1 MLKEIS
7 EDSQLI
13 SKLLNAK
20 DDYSPSSSSSFEV
33 EELSSTP
40 VRSFLMERE
49 KEREQLERESS
60 SRYPRR
66 LTDSATMP
74 ARDGMVFNLDEVSGD
89 NNPNANW
96 KTGGGRVAPNHLRSA
111 GLHAMSKAVS
121 DEGRGS
127 MRKWV
132 SEPTM
137 EQQLLQQ
144 MQQHKKEMTKERVKG
159 EDRGDNKGN
168 TTTATTT
175 TLDEDDVNYRREMAR
190 KSGGKLS
197 RSIPDFSRTLSM
209 PWEKKE
215 VVVAMDSPEETRGRT
230 SDIKLGAGRKR
241 RRSIAGSDIDFE
253 GRGELNAIAQAAED
267 EGEDE
272 DGVEEDEDEEDE
284 TGGAAAARMILYWMV
299 LNCPKTEHGKAVF
312 PNWGVLNSSTKKG

>member
-60 SRYPRR
+60 SRHPRR

-89 NNPNANW
+89 NNPNTNW

-121 DEGRGS
+121 DEGKGS

-137 EQQLLQQ
+137 EQLLLQQ
-144 MQQHKKEMTKERVKG
+144 KQQHKKEMTKERVKG
-159 EDRGDNKGN
+159 EDRGDNNNN
-168 TTTATTT
+168 TTTTTTT
-175 TLDEDDVNYRREMAR
+175 TLDEDDVIYRREIAR

-197 RSIPDFSRTLSM
+197 RSIPDLSRTISM

-215 VVVAMDSPEETRGRT
+215 VVVAMDSPEETRART

-241 RRSIAGSDIDFE
+241 RRSIVGSDINFE
-253 GRGELNAIAQAAED
+253 GRGRLNANQAE
-267 EGEDE
+267 EEHGEE
-272 DGVEEDEDEEDE
+272 DGVEGDEEEEE
-284 TGGAAAARMILYWMV
+284 TRGTAAARMILYWMV
-299 LNCPKTEHGKAVF
+299 LNCPKTEHGKAVL